1 MLPPKLHSDM
11 LDLRHSRNLRKQF
24 PWLCRLAA
32 VVWEVWLKH
41 SDLRLALCD
50 ARKEINEL
58 KAELAALRSEVEA
71 SRKVA

>member
-11 LDLRHSRNLRKQF
+11 LDLRKSQNLRRQF

-32 VVWEVWLKH
+32 IVWEVWLRH

-50 ARKEINEL
+50 ARKEIQEL
-58 KAELAALRSEVEA
+58 KQELTALREDFEA
-71 SRKVA
+71 SRHVA

>member
-11 LDLRHSRNLRKQF
+11 LDLRHSRNLRKQM

-32 VVWEVWLKH
+32 VVWEVWLRH

-50 ARKEINEL
+50 ARKEINDL
-58 KAELAALRSEVEA
+58 KAELAALRSELEA
-71 SRKVA
+71 FRHVA